1 MSKEHRVLLELTL
14 CSCRTSLKNKEVFS
28 LTLNRLP
35 LATECK
41 VLTAKLSGID
51 LTLIRGESCLFQGL
65 EFALDSGE
73 LLLLEGQ
80 NGSGK
85 TSLMRAIA
93 GMLSLETGEIHWN
106 GKPVDRQRQDFH
118 GSLVWL
124 AHRTGLKGDLTLIE
138 NLRFEGALRAQSD
151 VDRGSIYERLGISRL
166 KTLPLR
172 ALSAGQQ
179 RRVALARMLMANVPL
194 WLMDEPFT
202 NLDREG
208 RKLVMQLTEEHLE
221 KGGMCVMAAHQ
232 DIEINGTVRRV
243 GL

>member
-1 MSKEHRVLLELTL
+1 M
-14 CSCRTSLKNKEVFS
+14 
-28 LTLNRLP
+28 
-35 LATECK
+35 
-41 VLTAKLSGID
+41 TAKLSAID

-65 EFALDSGE
+65 EFALNSGE

-93 GMLSLETGEIHWN
+93 GMLSLETGEIFWN
-106 GKPVDRQRQDFH
+106 DLPVDRQRQEFH

-124 AHRTGLKGDLTLIE
+124 AHRTGLKGDLTLVE
-138 NLRFEGALRAQSD
+138 NLRFEASLRAQSG
-151 VDRGSIYERLGISRL
+151 VDRTAVYERLGISKL

-179 RRVALARMLMANVPL
+179 RRVALARMLLADVPL

-208 RKLVMQLTEEHLE
+208 RKLVMQLTEEHLA

-232 DIEINGTVRRV
+232 DIEIDATVRRV
-243 GL
+243 SL